1 MEQKDLELIMKH
13 MSENKGLAH
22 LYTEH
27 LDYEKKLELYD
38 GKSHLTP
45 EEETERKTLQKLKL
59 QGRDEMEHLLVE
71 YR

>member
-13 MSENKGLAH
+13 MSENKSLAD
-22 LYTEH
+22 LYSEH

-38 GKSHLTP
+38 AKSHLTP